1 MEQTSSEL
9 FHRAKEVIPGGVNSP
24 VRAFT
29 AVGGDPVFMARGDG
43 AHLYDVDG
51 REYVDYVASWG
62 PLILGHAH
70 PAVVAAVREAAGRG
84 LSFGAPTEAEIVLA
98 ETICNAFDSIES
110 VRLVNSGT
118 EATMSAI
125 RLARAFTGRDA
136 ILKMQGCYHGHV
148 DSLLIEAGSGAIT
161 LGIPGSPGVPEAVVR
176 DTLSVPFNDASLVQE
191 LVETRGEE
199 IACLIVEPV
208 PANMGLVLPCQGY
221 LELLRELTEEYGIL
235 LVFDEVITGFRAC
248 YGGAQTIYGIR
259 PDLTCL
265 GKVIGGGMPVGA
277 YGGRREIMEHVA
289 PAGDVYQAGTLSGNP
304 VATAAGAAQLKE
316 LMRPGVYRD
325 LEVRTTRLVEGV
337 RAAGRDVGV
346 AVEVAQLGSCFTIFF
361 AESPVRNHA
370 DARLTDTERH
380 ANFFHAMLGQGIYLA
395 PSAFETQFVSTAHT
409 DADIDRTID
418 AVTEALR
425 KVAG

>member
-208 PANMGLVLPCQGY
+208 PANMGLVLP
-221 LELLRELTEEYGIL
+221 
-235 LVFDEVITGFRAC
+235 
-248 YGGAQTIYGIR
+248 
-259 PDLTCL
+259 
-265 GKVIGGGMPVGA
+265 
-277 YGGRREIMEHVA
+277 
-289 PAGDVYQAGTLSGNP
+289 
-304 VATAAGAAQLKE
+304 
-316 LMRPGVYRD
+316 
-325 LEVRTTRLVEGV
+325 
-337 RAAGRDVGV
+337 
-346 AVEVAQLGSCFTIFF
+346 
-361 AESPVRNHA
+361 
-370 DARLTDTERH
+370 
-380 ANFFHAMLGQGIYLA
+380 
-395 PSAFETQFVSTAHT
+395 
-409 DADIDRTID
+409 
-418 AVTEALR
+418 
-425 KVAG
+425 